1 MPHDDDRSAKIK
13 RAAGCVVY
21 ARDADGALSL
31 LLIHDQ
37 YDCWTIPKG
46 HLEDGESDAEAAVRE
61 VWEETG
67 VRGVLGPL
75 VGRIAY
81 EVRTRRGHLRPKTV
95 AFFLMRADVLTVTP
109 QAAEGIR
116 AAEWFAPE
124 AALARAGYA
133 QVREVLAQAI
143 GMLEGGVQ

>member
-21 ARDADGALSL
+21 ARDAAGALSL

-67 VRGVLGPL
+67 IHAAAPGCQLRDWQLENVYSIYPQWLHRYAPGVR
-75 VGRIAY
+75 
-81 EVRTRRGHLRPKTV
+81 
-95 AFFLMRADVLTVTP
+95 
-109 QAAEGIR
+109 
-116 AAEWFAPE
+116 
-124 AALARAGYA
+124 
-133 QVREVLAQAI
+133 
-143 GMLEGGVQ
+143 